1 MLRVSYA
8 EKATEA
14 RHRLE
19 RQYNACANRKKQCR
33 PKSVILSIMH
43 RPILNTHILNTHIL
57 NTHIIMPR
65 LHLLIIFR
73 LSIAA

>member
-1 MLRVSYA
+1 MYCIMATLLCTTRQCYT

-33 PKSVILSIMH
+33 PNEPK
-43 RPILNTHILNTHIL
+43 P
-57 NTHIIMPR
+57 
-65 LHLLIIFR
+65 
-73 LSIAA
+73 